1 MPKSILAHIASGFI
15 PEYENVANSSIAYL
29 LNEYPV
35 SHNALKS
42 VLDLD
47 EVPTYYETERAT
59 ESNGRPD
66 VTGFNVN
73 FEKAVIIEGKFW
85 ANLTDNQPGN
95 YLDELTENGK
105 ILFLAPEKRRESLLL
120 EIEKKLNGEDDR
132 VVVCS
137 WNKFLDLIEIENN
150 KSHNHHLA
158 SDLNQIKELCQQM
171 DAVGMPPLSESDLDP
186 MNGRVASQFSD
197 VVQECNSM
205 IREWNHSDFSG
216 LNATST
222 MYGYG
227 FSFRVYNFGC
237 FLSFDSRKWF
247 AMATHTPIWLSI
259 KEMPDTGAW
268 KMSSKINHALNNF
281 DSENSYDDE
290 YGISLKSGW
299 DKNQVVKHIV
309 DRTNKIL
316 EYLNDRIAIE

>member
-35 SHNALKS
+35 SHDALKS
-42 VLDLD
+42 VLDLE
-47 EVPTYYETERAT
+47 EVPRNYETERAT

-73 FEKAVIIEGKFW
+73 HEAAVIIEGKFW

-105 ILFLAPEKRRESLLL
+105 LLFLAPETRLESLRL
-120 EIEKKLNGEDDR
+120 EIKKRLNGEDDR

-137 WNKFLDLIEIENN
+137 WNNFLDLIEIENN

-158 SDLNQIKELCQQM
+158 SDLSQIKELCQQM
-171 DAVGMPPLSESDLDP
+171 DAVGMPPLSKSDLDP

-197 VVQECNSM
+197 VIRECNSI
-205 IREWNHSDFSG
+205 IREWDHSDFSG
-216 LNATST
+216 LSTTRT

-227 FSFRVYNFGC
+227 FYFRVYNFGC
-237 FLSFDSRKWF
+237 CLSFDTHKWF
-247 AMATHTPIWLSI
+247 TKATHTPIWLSI
-259 KEMPDTGAW
+259 KEISDASEWET
-268 KMSSKINHALNNF
+268 SFKINHTLNDF
-281 DSENSYDDE
+281 DPENSYDDE

-299 DKNQVVKHIV
+299 DKNQVVNHIV
-309 DRTNKIL
+309 DRTKEVL
-316 EYLNDRIAIE
+316 EVLNDRIAIE